1 VFQFR
6 QHCTFP
12 PFFPAPATEKKIL
25 NSVKCRILSMYNI
38 YSLALHFLLSLL
50 ISPSAPLSLASPSFP
65 SSVFLSFFICFLHLL
80 PGSPIFFL
88 PIPFSFYSFSPI
100 VSTISSSASVYLL
113 LPSCPS
119 SPSLSLVLILF
130 LTSYSFS
137 LLLPVFLSI
146 SAPSTLFFFLSFIL
160 ILSPSLAF
168 FSLSSFFRLY
178 PPSPLGSNWS
188 VQ

>member
-1 VFQFR
+1 
-6 QHCTFP
+6 
-12 PFFPAPATEKKIL
+12 
-25 NSVKCRILSMYNI
+25 MYNI

-80 PGSPIFFL
+80 PGSPIFF
-88 PIPFSFYSFSPI
+88 Y
-100 VSTISSSASVYLL
+100 VSS
-113 LPSCPS
+113 
-119 SPSLSLVLILF
+119 SLSLFLSIPSLQLF
-130 LTSYSFS
+130 PQS
-137 LLLPVFLSI
+137 LLLPQFTSFSPLVLLLLLFPSFLS
-146 SAPSTLFFFLSFIL
+146 SFLLLTPFPFFSPSFSPFLLPLLFFFLSFIL